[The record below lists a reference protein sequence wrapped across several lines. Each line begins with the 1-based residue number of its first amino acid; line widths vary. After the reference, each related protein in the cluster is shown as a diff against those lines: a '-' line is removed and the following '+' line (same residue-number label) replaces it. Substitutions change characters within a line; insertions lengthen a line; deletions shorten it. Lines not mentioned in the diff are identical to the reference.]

1 MGSAQLCQGVWL
13 EMGQARQANLP
24 TGQAAAVSEKRRV

>member
-1 MGSAQLCQGVWL
+1 MGSAQLCQGVL
-13 EMGQARQANLP
+13 PMGQARQANLP